1 MANYGCPSQVETWV
15 RVHCLENVASSEVD
29 IQKSSRPTTTPV
41 ADPPVFYAARD
52 YSSRGEGSAE
62 MPDMQ
67 QIITGLPET
76 TMDNEEQRKW
86 SFAVGK
92 PKLGELTRII
102 AIPDPYIE
110 RR

>member
-1 MANYGCPSQVETWV
+1 
-15 RVHCLENVASSEVD
+15 
-29 IQKSSRPTTTPV
+29 
-41 ADPPVFYAARD
+41 
-52 YSSRGEGSAE
+52 

-76 TMDNEEQRKW
+76 TMDNEEQRKR

-92 PKLGELTRII
+92 PKFGELTGII
-102 AIPDPYIE
+102 AIADPYIE

>member
-1 MANYGCPSQVETWV
+1 
-15 RVHCLENVASSEVD
+15 
-29 IQKSSRPTTTPV
+29 
-41 ADPPVFYAARD
+41 
-52 YSSRGEGSAE
+52 

-76 TMDNEEQRKW
+76 AMDNKEQRKR

-92 PKLGELTRII
+92 PKLCKLTRII
-102 AIPDPYIE
+102 AIADPYIK

>member
-1 MANYGCPSQVETWV
+1 
-15 RVHCLENVASSEVD
+15 
-29 IQKSSRPTTTPV
+29 
-41 ADPPVFYAARD
+41 
-52 YSSRGEGSAE
+52 

-76 TMDNEEQRKW
+76 TMNNKEQRKR

-92 PKLGELTRII
+92 PELGKLTRII
-102 AIPDPYIE
+102 VIADPYIE